1 LSSELAGERIAWKL
15 GWMEASE
22 IQMERA
28 DKKTREARR
37 ADKSGEA
44 SDAFGRPRPS
54 ISEEKM
60 LVRKT
65 LIIFLAEMLY
75 KLRFYES
82 FTLSTP
88 SNI

>member
-1 LSSELAGERIAWKL
+1 VELPAAASLSSELAGERIAWKL
-15 GWMEASE
+15 GWIEASE

-28 DKKTREARR
+28 DKKTRGARQ

-44 SDAFGRPRPS
+44 SDVFGRPRPS

-65 LIIFLAEMLY
+65 LI
-75 KLRFYES
+75 S
-82 FTLSTP
+82 FFGRNAL
-88 SNI
+88 

>member
-1 LSSELAGERIAWKL
+1 
-15 GWMEASE
+15 MEASE

-44 SDAFGRPRPS
+44 SERPRPS

-65 LIIFLAEMLY
+65 LIIFLAETLC